1 MLGMVT
7 PVGSMIFKQVCYL
20 TFNPSQLLINSL
32 KKRTS
37 HPIQDC
43 SLQLTSILGGKAL
56 YNQYM
61 HVLNTKCQCFS
72 LTFSS
77 VIKISFLLDSNP
89 YSAKHKY

>member
-7 PVGSMIFKQVCYL
+7 PVGSIIFKQVCYL

-37 HPIQDC
+37 HPIQDY
-43 SLQLTSILGGKAL
+43 SLQLTTLLGRKAL

-61 HVLNTKCQCFS
+61 YVLITKCQFLS
-72 LTFSS
+72 LTFS
-77 VIKISFLLDSNP
+77 FQ
-89 YSAKHKY
+89 